1 MRVAPVEQRRKKY
14 LILPR
19 GLAAHCAV
27 ATGACVLYATRI
39 HATRETEC
47 FPIFPKDPASKT
59 SLPEFSGLRVRD
71 GAEKRARGGGYF
83 KTPPFRR
90 GLRVCLRARAG
101 QNLGNRLPPYARSPP
116 LRKPV

>member
-19 GLAAHCAV
+19 GLAAHCAI

-39 HATRETEC
+39 HATRETER

-59 SLPEFSGLRVRD
+59 PLPEFSGLRMRD
-71 GAEKRARGGGYF
+71 GERRVSHTIPHTTGLYG
-83 KTPPFRR
+83 TVVFRSI
-90 GLRVCLRARAG
+90 
-101 QNLGNRLPPYARSPP
+101 P
-116 LRKPV
+116 

>member
-19 GLAAHCAV
+19 GLAAHCAI

-39 HATRETEC
+39 HATRETER

-59 SLPEFSGLRVRD
+59 PLPEFSGLRMRD
-71 GAEKRARGGGYF
+71 GHM
-83 KTPPFRR
+83 
-90 GLRVCLRARAG
+90 LRISGRFYSLR
-101 QNLGNRLPPYARSPP
+101 LSHLRSI
-116 LRKPV
+116 

>member
-19 GLAAHCAV
+19 GLAAHCAI

-39 HATRETEC
+39 HATRETER

-59 SLPEFSGLRVRD
+59 PLPEFSGLRMRD
-71 GAEKRARGGGYF
+71 GE
-83 KTPPFRR
+83 
-90 GLRVCLRARAG
+90 
-101 QNLGNRLPPYARSPP
+101 ARSTSPYLIIVVDASAHLFFYFP
-116 LRKPV
+116 SGPAH